1 MQHDSLEAEI
11 LQITTLKSRDKDL
24 VPPRLIRYCDG
35 GWICIWRCLKD
46 LSRCMRRLGCL
57 QLTAAYLV
65 QNLRD
70 VCGRFEG
77 ESKVAFRRSES
88 EQLE

>member
-1 MQHDSLEAEI
+1 MQHDSLEAEV
-11 LQITTLKSRDKDL
+11 LQITTLETGNKDL
-24 VPPRLIRYCDG
+24 VPPRLIRYRDG
-35 GWICIWRCLKD
+35 GWICIWRCFKD
-46 LSRCMRRLGCL
+46 LSRCMRRLRCL

-65 QNLRD
+65 QNLCD

-88 EQLE
+88 K